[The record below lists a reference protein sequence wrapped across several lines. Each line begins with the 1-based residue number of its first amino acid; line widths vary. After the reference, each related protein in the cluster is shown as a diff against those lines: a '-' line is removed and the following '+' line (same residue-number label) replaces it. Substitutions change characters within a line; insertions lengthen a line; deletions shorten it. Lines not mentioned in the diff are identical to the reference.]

1 VSLTAALKRIVVVAA
16 LSGLISG
23 IVMTAAQWVRVVPL
37 ILEAET
43 YEVAGDTAGA
53 ASEHVGHADHVGMAA
68 WSPAAGWQRTASTFL
83 ANLLAAVGFAL
94 LLTAGLYLSGHTGW
108 RQGLWWGLAG
118 FLTFTLAPAL
128 GLPPEPPG
136 IEAAPLAARQAW
148 WLGTVVATGG
158 GLALMVLL
166 RRPWSIALGAASIA
180 LPHLIG
186 APRPE
191 LAGGV
196 APEQLA
202 GDFAVAVVVT
212 GLVFWLVLGA
222 TTGALYRR
230 LSA

>member
-1 VSLTAALKRIVVVAA
+1 VPLTAALKRIVVVAA

-43 YEVAGDTAGA
+43 YEVAGDAAGA
-53 ASEHVGHADHVGMAA
+53 ASEHAGHDGMAA
-68 WSPAAGWQRTASTFL
+68 WSLADGWQRTVSSFL

-94 LLTAGLYLSGHTGW
+94 LLTAGLYLSGHAGW

-136 IEAAPLAARQAW
+136 LEAAPLAARQAW

-158 GLALMVLL
+158 GLALIVLL
-166 RRPWSIALGAASIA
+166 RRPWSIALGAALTA

-191 LAGGV
+191 LGGGV
-196 APEQLA
+196 APEYLA
-202 GDFAVAVVVT
+202 GEFAVAVVVT